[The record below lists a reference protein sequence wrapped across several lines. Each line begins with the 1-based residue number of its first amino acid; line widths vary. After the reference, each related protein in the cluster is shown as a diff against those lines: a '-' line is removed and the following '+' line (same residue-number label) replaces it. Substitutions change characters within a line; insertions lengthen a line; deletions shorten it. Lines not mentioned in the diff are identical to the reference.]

1 MTGFSFDATV
11 PANTKS
17 TSQAENSSTMD
28 DVSEDSYSNADRK
41 SEKPF
46 ETESAY
52 AHSEDES
59 AKSPAG
65 SPTTQKIFES
75 PTKEDSFNHFGKSF
89 DADTER
95 YQLDSVYGLIFHCLN
110 TTKRVPIPC
119 LLERS
124 KHALVYCSCLL
135 SSIFFY

>member
-28 DVSEDSYSNADRK
+28 DVSEDSYSNADKK

-46 ETESAY
+46 ETESVY

-65 SPTTQKIFES
+65 SPTAQKIFES

-95 YQLDSVYGLIFHCLN
+95 YQLDSVYGLIFHCLS

>member
-17 TSQAENSSTMD
+17 TSQAENLSTMD
-28 DVSEDSYSNADRK
+28 DVSEDSYSNADKK

-46 ETESAY
+46 ETESVY

-65 SPTTQKIFES
+65 SPTAQKIFES

-95 YQLDSVYGLIFHCLN
+95 YQLDLVYGLM
-110 TTKRVPIPC
+110 
-119 LLERS
+119 S
-124 KHALVYCSCLL
+124 KYNKTCTYTLFGGK
-135 SSIFFY
+135 I

>member
-65 SPTTQKIFES
+65 SPTAQKIFES

-119 LLERS
+119 LVERS
-124 KHALVYCSCLL
+124 KHAVAYYSCFHFL
-135 SSIFFY
+135 FA